1 MIRKKRKT
9 EIKEALNRLNKTDVY
24 SMLLFIIYKMREIP
38 EYSTLSEL
46 IYVMDKDNLVKFVS
60 FFSGTTI
67 KVPTLDELRLVT
79 QAMLLYQYVN
89 LDNGDLQEGLEVIC
103 DKNYKKEDL
112 LEVYMNIVSIAS
124 NYEFE
129 RN

>member
-24 SMLLFIIYKMREIP
+24 SMLLFIIYKMRELP

-60 FFSGTTI
+60 FFGGTTI

-79 QAMLLYQYVN
+79 KAMLLYQYVN
-89 LDNGDLQEGLEVIC
+89 LDNGDLQEDLEVIC
-103 DKNYKKEDL
+103 DKDYKKEDL

>member
-24 SMLLFIIYKMREIP
+24 SMLLFIIYKMRELP

-60 FFSGTTI
+60 CFGGTTI

-79 QAMLLYQYVN
+79 KAMLLYQYVN

-103 DKNYKKEDL
+103 DKDYKKEDL

-124 NYEFE
+124 NYEF
-129 RN
+129 